1 MIKFAFFHL
10 RNPFIHRINFSS
22 STAKA
27 KQRILTKQ
35 QEQFVNELKNT
46 YKSLADNLQS
56 EESVLNLF
64 KKDQE
69 DEKQQSKESPN
80 EKAVIAQYMN
90 ILNYSFAQYYSSLS
104 PEEQLKR
111 SKDIIRSDALKKDWD
126 TLLKENRDY
135 QDYSLFDKN
144 LLAIK
149 YSHKDYDAKD
159 SKYKNKLN
167 FYGDLDENVHERQ
180 EKENVYS
187 FIYQNPENKSIA
199 ARKMTEKR
207 KLRFSFRNRRIKR
220 VNRAREL
227 IQKRIQDNQKWLV
240 NSDNFSKKRPR
251 KLPAPKLSFRAKF
264 ELFGLFNE
272 GWSVRDLSIKY
283 GIMPYRV
290 KAIIYQ
296 KRYFFDEVFP
306 HLPFE
311 YVRDLIAIELYFEK
325 QFGAVDYGVDLQQMR
340 KVESGYLQTNF
351 KTPDRNVDI
360 AKLSEKEQERI
371 KKLFEEKKSKK
382 YDIVTEKFQGQ
393 GNKGYYLKSWIMHK
407 TRSRH
412 GVNKIFERIIKDSD
426 KPYKLPV
433 TAQARLK
440 LGPRVASTQFGHK

>member
-1 MIKFAFFHL
+1 MIKFGLFHL

-27 KQRILTKQ
+27 KQRVLTKQ

-69 DEKQQSKESPN
+69 EEKQEYKGSPS

-90 ILNYSFAQYYSSLS
+90 ILNYSFAQYYQSLS

-111 SKDIIRSDALKKDWD
+111 SKDLIRSDVLKKDWD
-126 TLLKENRDY
+126 TFLKENRDY

-149 YSHKDYDAKD
+149 YSHKDFDPRD

-167 FYGDLDENVHERQ
+167 FYGDLDENVYERQ
-180 EKENVYS
+180 QKENIYS
-187 FIYQNPENKSIA
+187 FIYQNPENKKV
-199 ARKMTEKR
+199 ARKMPQRR
-207 KLRFSFRNRRIKR
+207 KIRVAFRNRRAKR
-220 VNRAREL
+220 SIRAKEL
-227 IQKRIQDNQKWLV
+227 ISRKIKDNQRWLL
-240 NSDNFSKKRPR
+240 NKSNFSKRR
-251 KLPAPKLSFRAKF
+251 RRRATAPKLSFRAKF

-272 GWSVRDLSIKY
+272 GWTVRDLSIKY

-325 QFGAVDYGVDLQQMR
+325 QFGAVDYGVDLQQM
-340 KVESGYLQTNF
+340 KKAESGYLQTNF

-382 YDIVTEKFQGQ
+382 YDIVTEKFQGE

-412 GVNKIFERIIKDSD
+412 GVNRIFERIIKDSD
-426 KPYKLPV
+426 KPFKLPV

-440 LGPRVASTQFGHK
+440 QGPRIASTQFGHK

>member
-1 MIKFAFFHL
+1 MIKFAFLHL

-22 STAKA
+22 STAKV
-27 KQRILTKQ
+27 KQRVITKQ
-35 QEQFVNELKNT
+35 QENFINELKQS

-69 DEKQQSKESPN
+69 EDKQQQIGSAS

-90 ILNYSFAQYYSSLS
+90 VLNYSFAQYYQSLS

-111 SKDIIRSDALKKDWD
+111 SKDIIRSDVLKKDWD
-126 TLLKENRDY
+126 TFLRENRDY

-149 YSHKDYDAKD
+149 YSHKDYEKNE
-159 SKYKNKLN
+159 SKYKNRLN
-167 FYGDLDENVHERQ
+167 FYGDLDENVQERQ
-180 EKENVYS
+180 EKENIYS
-187 FIYQNPENKSIA
+187 FIYENPENNKVVSKIPPKRELFLLWRKKK
-199 ARKMTEKR
+199 ARRTRRAKKLIKR
-207 KLRFSFRNRRIKR
+207 K
-220 VNRAREL
+220 
-227 IQKRIQDNQKWLV
+227 IQDNQRWLMKE
-240 NSDNFSKKRPR
+240 DNLQRKRR
-251 KLPAPKLSFRAKF
+251 RLPAPKLSFRAKF

-272 GWSVRDLSIKY
+272 GWTVRDLSIKY

-311 YVRDLIAIELYFEK
+311 YLRDLIAIELYFER
-325 QFGAVDYGVDLQQMR
+325 QFGAVDYGVDIEQMR
-340 KVESGYLQTNF
+340 KIESGYLQTNF

-382 YDIVTEKFQGQ
+382 YDIVTEKFQGY

-412 GVNKIFERIIKDSD
+412 GVNRIFERIIKDSD
-426 KPYKLPV
+426 KTYKLPV

-440 LGPRVASTQFGHK
+440 EGPRIASTHFGHK

>member
-1 MIKFAFFHL
+1 MIKFALFHL

-27 KQRILTKQ
+27 KQRVLTKQ
-35 QEQFVNELKNT
+35 QEQFVNELKTT
-46 YKSLADNLQS
+46 YQSLADNLQS

-90 ILNYSFAQYYSSLS
+90 ILNYSFAQYYQSLS

-187 FIYQNPENKSIA
+187 FIYQNPENKNIA
-199 ARKMTEKR
+199 ARKMPEKR

-220 VNRAREL
+220 VNRAKEL
-227 IQKRIQDNQKWLV
+227 ISKRIQDNQKWLV
-240 NSDNFSKKRPR
+240 NSDNFSKKRR
-251 KLPAPKLSFRAKF
+251 RRLPAPKLSFRAKF

-360 AKLSEKEQERI
+360 AKLSDKEQERI

-412 GVNKIFERIIKDSD
+412 GVNRIFERIIKDSD
-426 KPYKLPV
+426 KPFKLPV
-433 TAQARLK
+433 TVQARLNQ
-440 LGPRVASTQFGHK
+440 GPRIASTQFGHK